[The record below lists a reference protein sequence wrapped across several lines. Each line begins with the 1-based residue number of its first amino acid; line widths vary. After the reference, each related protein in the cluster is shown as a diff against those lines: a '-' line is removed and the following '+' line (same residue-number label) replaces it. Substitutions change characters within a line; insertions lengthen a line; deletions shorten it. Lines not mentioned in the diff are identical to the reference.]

1 MGDFSSSVSALGIIY
16 SPLYDI
22 KRFCLIS
29 IVFLKLQL
37 LKFKCREHV
46 KFSFF
51 LSINFFS
58 YLVYQF
64 DILPIMFIIAQ
75 FYCYNFTKNV
85 FDEEFMSLFHNAYYY
100 SHNVCIKSS
109 RKAKINLLKGLGT
122 ADSVFLS
129 LRNLVLFPRY

>member
-1 MGDFSSSVSALGIIY
+1 MGDVSSSVSALRIIY

-46 KFSFF
+46 KFSFLLF
-51 LSINFFS
+51 INFFS

-64 DILPIMFIIAQ
+64 DILPIMFIIAH

-85 FDEEFMSLFHNAYYY
+85 FDEEFMSLFHNA
-100 SHNVCIKSS
+100 
-109 RKAKINLLKGLGT
+109 
-122 ADSVFLS
+122 
-129 LRNLVLFPRY
+129 